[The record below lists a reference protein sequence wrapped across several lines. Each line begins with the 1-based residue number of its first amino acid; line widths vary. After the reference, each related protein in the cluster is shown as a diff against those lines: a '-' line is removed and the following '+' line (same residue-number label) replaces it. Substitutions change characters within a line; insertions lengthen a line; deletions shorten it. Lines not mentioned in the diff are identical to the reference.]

1 VALKFGESEGGI
13 LLRLRRVPVT
23 LLLFGKP
30 RREGG
35 IRGAALRRAETAI
48 IEAVEDLFLVSGCVT
63 GSTVAVPL
71 HDGDGGCII
80 GSFD

>member
-1 VALKFGESEGGI
+1 
-13 LLRLRRVPVT
+13 
-23 LLLFGKP
+23 LFGKP

-63 GSTVAVPL
+63 VGTVATTVD
-71 HDGDGGCII
+71 DGISGLP
-80 GSFD
+80 